1 MVRIIANNEHN
12 IRVIAYAASF
22 ASPNVLNSTS
32 FFKLV
37 SSSKD
42 EDMKYRIRGKKK
54 PTACDGTKENS
65 GTQDHMT
72 MPGTTL
78 DVLLAAVSHV

>member
-1 MVRIIANNEHN
+1 MANNEHN
-12 IRVIAYAASF
+12 IRFVVYTASF

-32 FFKLV
+32 FFELV

-54 PTACDGTKENS
+54 PTACDGTKENA

-78 DVLLAAVSHV
+78 DVLLAVVSYVWLD